1 MILSVTIE
9 STAGDV
15 LAVPIASVSVAAD
28 GRSRVQVQDQ
38 DRDRTTRFV
47 AVDPGLAAKGLV
59 AVTALDGALDA
70 GDLVVVGG
78 GDHAR

>member
-28 GRSRVQVQDQ
+28 GRSRVQVQ